1 MTVCRYLDSSAIVKL
16 VVAETHSTA
25 LRQFLTDD
33 ITLVTSELAITE
45 VLRAVAHL
53 EPLASAR
60 AAAVVGY
67 VEQLAVT
74 RNVLDT
80 AGRLELPGLRSL
92 DAIHIA
98 SALLLAHQ
106 LEAFVTY
113 DVRQADAARAL
124 GLQVHSPGTDLT
136 TELED

>member
-1 MTVCRYLDSSAIVKL
+1 
-16 VVAETHSTA
+16 
-25 LRQFLTDD
+25 
-33 ITLVTSELAITE
+33 LA
-45 VLRAVAHL
+45 RAA
-53 EPLASAR
+53 ASAR

-74 RNVLDT
+74 RNLLDT

-98 SALLLAHQ
+98 SALLLTHQ

-124 GLQVHSPGTDLT
+124 GLQVRSPGTDLT
-136 TELED
+136 AELED